1 MTHETLFKRTK
12 TGAIQYWKV
21 LTSPDEH
28 HGCHIVKES
37 GQLGTISPITHREF
51 LNCGKNVGR
60 SNETTPEEQA
70 ESQALSDWTKK
81 HDEGYKTLKDLG
93 IITPGEDH
101 VFEIGNG
108 EGYFA
113 GYGTLEA
120 ALNNEM
126 PKFNSDSNGN
136 PKPMLATCYT
146 KVKNIT
152 YPCYIQPKLDGVR
165 CLMVV
170 DTDANPLLGGPVKF
184 LSRSGKDYLT
194 LGHISSDV
202 ITYLADQLEHPIQFI
217 LDGELYNE
225 SISFQEI
232 IQAVKKQ
239 CPNSLK
245 LKFRAYDIVNN
256 QLQKTRLA
264 QVKELVKVIDSP
276 HVVLTETYIAHDL
289 TEVKKCHDQWV
300 NEGNEGAM
308 IRLTNGSYSQGQRSR
323 ELLKVKEFDE
333 TEYKFYGWDLGQRLE
348 DLLALCATENGSQF
362 KAKMIGTREQKE
374 ALYIKYQG
382 TNITSDMKLT
392 VKHFGLTTDGLPRF
406 PIGKGIRDYE

>member
-1 MTHETLFKRTK
+1 M
-12 TGAIQYWKV
+12 
-21 LTSPDEH
+21 
-28 HGCHIVKES
+28 
-37 GQLGTISPITHREF
+37 
-51 LNCGKNVGR
+51 
-60 SNETTPEEQA
+60 
-70 ESQALSDWTKK
+70 
-81 HDEGYKTLKDLG
+81 KDLG

-126 PKFNSDSNGN
+126 PSFNSDANGQ
-136 PKPMLATCYT
+136 PKPMLATCWT

-152 YPCYIQPKLDGVR
+152 YPCYVQPKLDGVR
-165 CLMVV
+165 ALLIA
-170 DTDANPLLGGPVKF
+170 TDEDIII
-184 LSRSGKDYLT
+184 LSRSGKQYT
-194 LGHISSDV
+194 TVGHIVDSVVD
-202 ITYLADQLEHPIQFI
+202 YMEANNYPAFI
-217 LDGELYNE
+217 LDGELYSE
-225 SISFQEI
+225 EISFQEI

>member
-1 MTHETLFKRTK
+1 MILETLFKRTK

-126 PKFNSDSNGN
+126 PSFNSDANGQ
-136 PKPMLATCYT
+136 PKPMLATCWT

-152 YPCYIQPKLDGVR
+152 YPCYVQPKLDGVR
-165 CLMVV
+165 ALLIA
-170 DTDANPLLGGPVKF
+170 TDEDIII
-184 LSRSGKDYLT
+184 LSRSGKQYT
-194 LGHISSDV
+194 TVGHIVDSVVD
-202 ITYLADQLEHPIQFI
+202 YMEANNYPAFI
-217 LDGELYNE
+217 LDGELYSE
-225 SISFQEI
+225 EISFQEI

-245 LKFRAYDIVNN
+245 LKFRAYDIVNDDN
-256 QLQKTRLA
+256 QRQRLQQTQQMVA
-264 QVKELVKVIDSP
+264 SIGSEHITMVETQITDNPEHVKNL
-276 HVVLTETYIAHDL
+276 
-289 TEVKKCHDQWV
+289 HDQWV
-300 NEGNEGAM
+300 SHGYEGAM
-308 IRLTNGSYSQGQRSR
+308 LRMFDGIYAQGQRSR
-323 ELLKVKEFDE
+323 QLLKVKEFDSNE
-333 TEYKFYGWDLGQRLE
+333 FAFKTFEFGQRGVE
-348 DLLALCATENGSQF
+348 DLIAVCWTEENKEF
-362 KAKMIGTREQKE
+362 RAKMIGTRAQKE
-374 ALYIKYQG
+374 QLYAQIDLEG
-382 TNITSDMKLT
+382 SFLT
-392 VKHFGLTTDGLPRF
+392 VKHFSWTTDKLPRF
-406 PIGKGIRDYE
+406 PIGVAFRSYE